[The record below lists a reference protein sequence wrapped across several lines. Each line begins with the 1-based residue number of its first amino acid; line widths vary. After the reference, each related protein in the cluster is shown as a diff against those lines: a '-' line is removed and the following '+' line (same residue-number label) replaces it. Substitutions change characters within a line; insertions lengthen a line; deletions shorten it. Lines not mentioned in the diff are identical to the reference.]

1 MKINTSKIKTYV
13 GFAVK
18 SRKIRFG
25 VDDILKLKNAGIII
39 VSDSLAE
46 SGMKKL
52 ENFANKKSI
61 ELIKLTEV
69 DFLELIQNISI
80 KALAVLDENLAEA
93 IKKNLTNI

>member
-1 MKINTSKIKTYV
+1 MKINLSKIKTYI
-13 GFAVK
+13 GFAIK

-25 VDDILKLKNAGIII
+25 VDDILKLKNASLII

-52 ENFANKKSI
+52 EGFAERKSI
-61 ELIKLTEV
+61 ELIKFNES

-80 KALAVLDENLAEA
+80 KATAILDENLAEA

>member
-18 SRKIRFG
+18 SRKIRYG
-25 VDDILKLKNAGIII
+25 VDDILKLKNADLII

-52 ENFANKKSI
+52 EAFADRKSVS
-61 ELIKLTEV
+61 LIKLSEQDFFEV
-69 DFLELIQNISI
+69 VQNISI
-80 KALAVLDENLAEA
+80 KALAVLDENLADA

>member
-18 SRKIRFG
+18 SRKIKFG
-25 VDDILKLKNAGIII
+25 VDDILKLKSASVII

-52 ENFANKKSI
+52 EGFAQRKSI
-61 ELIKLTEV
+61 DIVKLEEN
-69 DFLELIQNISI
+69 DFLEIVQNISI
-80 KALAVLDENLAEA
+80 KAAAVLDENLAEA

>member
-1 MKINTSKIKTYV
+1 MKINTGKIKTYV

-25 VDDILKLKNAGIII
+25 VDDILKLKNTSLIL

-52 ENFANKKSI
+52 EGYANKNSVD
-61 ELIKLTEV
+61 LIKFWVIAIGSMPSPNST
-69 DFLELIQNISI
+69 LI
-80 KALAVLDENLAEA
+80 E
-93 IKKNLTNI
+93 

>member
-18 SRKIRFG
+18 SRKIRYG
-25 VDDILKLKNAGIII
+25 VDDILKLKNADLII

-52 ENFANKKSI
+52 EAFADRKSVG
-61 ELIKLTEV
+61 LIKLSEQDFFEV
-69 DFLELIQNISI
+69 VQNISI
-80 KALAVLDENLAEA
+80 KALAVLDENLADA

>member
-18 SRKIRFG
+18 SRKIKFG
-25 VDDILKLKNAGIII
+25 VDDILKLKNTNLIM

-52 ENFANKKSI
+52 EAFADRKSVS
-61 ELIKLTEV
+61 LIKLSEEDFFEV
-69 DFLELIQNISI
+69 VQNISI
-80 KALAVLDENLAEA
+80 KALAVLDVNLADA

>member
-18 SRKIRFG
+18 SRKIRYG
-25 VDDILKLKNAGIII
+25 VDDILKLKNANLII

-52 ENFANKKSI
+52 EAFADRKSVS
-61 ELIKLTEV
+61 LIKLSEEDFFEV
-69 DFLELIQNISI
+69 VQNISI
-80 KALAVLDENLAEA
+80 KALAVLDENLADA

>member
-1 MKINTSKIKTYV
+1 MKINLSKIKTYI
-13 GFAVK
+13 GFAIK

-25 VDDILKLKNAGIII
+25 VDDILKLKNVSLII

-52 ENFANKKSI
+52 EGFAERKSI
-61 ELIKLTEV
+61 ELIKFNES

-80 KALAVLDENLAEA
+80 KATAILDENLAEA

>member
-1 MKINTSKIKTYV
+1 MKINTGKINTYV
-13 GFAVK
+13 GFAIK

-25 VDDILKLKNAGIII
+25 VDDILKLKNVNLIL

-52 ENFANKKSI
+52 EGYANKKPI
-61 ELIKLTEV
+61 DLIKLNENE
-69 DFLELIQNISI
+69 FLEVIQNISI
-80 KALAVLDENLAEA
+80 KAIAVLDENLADA

>member
-18 SRKIRFG
+18 SRKIKFG
-25 VDDILKLKNAGIII
+25 VDDILKLKNTNLIM

-46 SGMKKL
+46 SGMKKI
-52 ENFANKKSI
+52 EAFADRKSVS
-61 ELIKLTEV
+61 LIKLSEEDFFEV
-69 DFLELIQNISI
+69 VQNISI
-80 KALAVLDENLAEA
+80 KALAVLDVNLADA

>member
-1 MKINTSKIKTYV
+1 MKINTGKIKTYV

-25 VDDILKLKNAGIII
+25 VDDILKLKNTSLIL

-52 ENFANKKSI
+52 EGYANKNSVD
-61 ELIKLTEV
+61 LIKFNEN
-69 DFLELIQNISI
+69 DFLEVIQNISI
-80 KALAVLDENLAEA
+80 KAIAVLDENLADA
-93 IKKNLTNI
+93 IKKNLTSI

>member
-18 SRKIRFG
+18 SRKIRYG
-25 VDDILKLKNAGIII
+25 VDDILKLKNADLII

-52 ENFANKKSI
+52 EAFADRKSVS
-61 ELIKLTEV
+61 LIKLSEEDFFEV
-69 DFLELIQNISI
+69 VQNISI
-80 KALAVLDENLAEA
+80 KALAVLDENLADA